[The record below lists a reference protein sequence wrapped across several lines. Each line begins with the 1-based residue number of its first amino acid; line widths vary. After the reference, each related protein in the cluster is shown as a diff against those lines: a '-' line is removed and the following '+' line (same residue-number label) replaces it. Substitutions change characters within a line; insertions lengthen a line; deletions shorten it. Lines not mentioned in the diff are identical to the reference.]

1 MYEDTLA
8 RIDLFAGLDERDLQ
22 LLTSECRE
30 RKYSAGSTLFRQG
43 DTGVGLYVITSGR
56 VHITQANDPDK
67 AETDLGTAG
76 PGSVLGEMSL
86 LDDLPRSA
94 TVTAIDDVTAL
105 LLPVWEFRT
114 TLRNHPN
121 IALSLLSILS
131 RRLRNVESHS
141 RD

>member
-141 RD
+141 HD

>member
-8 RIDLFAGLDERDLQ
+8 RIDLFAGLDERGLQ
-22 LLTSECRE
+22 LLASGCRQRE
-30 RKYSAGSTLFRQG
+30 YSAGSTLFRQG
-43 DTGVGLYVITSGR
+43 DTGVGLYVITSGT
-56 VHITQANDPDK
+56 VHITQAIDPDK
-67 AETDLGTAG
+67 AEVDLGTAG
-76 PGSVLGEMSL
+76 PGGVLGEMSL

-94 TVTAIDDVTAL
+94 TGTAVNDVTAL

-114 TLRNHPN
+114 ALRDHPD

-131 RRLRNVESHS
+131 RRLRNVESHI

>member
-1 MYEDTLA
+1 MYEDTLS
-8 RIDLFAGLDERDLQ
+8 RIDLFAGLNERDLQ

-94 TVTAIDDVTAL
+94 TVTAIDDVTAI

-114 TLRNHPN
+114 TLRTHPD

-141 RD
+141 HD